1 MSPCN
6 QLVKQV
12 RAERPGSR
20 GFSVVEMLLSVSVLT
35 FGLLANM
42 PLIVLAQKQN
52 EVNRYRMFAT
62 NVAQREL
69 AQFVTHAIPSGGSF
83 TDKDGNLIQASCPPG
98 INSCGNSLTGSGD
111 IDFSLAATSGFSLS
125 PPKDLLGVSYDVRWN
140 IHPAP
145 TNKTMIVIVVGVQA
159 KKGILVVP
167 PVDLKA
173 FVAP

>member
-1 MSPCN
+1 MGMWSSN
-6 QLVKQV
+6 QAGKRLRV
-12 RAERPGSR
+12 ERPGSR
-20 GFSVVEMLLSVSVLT
+20 GFSVVEVLLSVTVLT

-42 PLIVLAQKQN
+42 PLIALAQKQN

-69 AQFVTHAIPSGGSF
+69 VQFVTHAIPSGGSF
-83 TDKDGNLIQASCPPG
+83 QDKDGNWIQASCLPG

-111 IDFSLAATSGFSLS
+111 IDFSLAATPGFSLS
-125 PPKDLLGVSYDVRWN
+125 QQDLLGVNYDIRWN
-140 IHPAP
+140 IHAAP
-145 TNKTMIVIVVGVQA
+145 SNKTMIVVGVGA
-159 KKGILVVP
+159 KKGIVIVP

>member
-1 MSPCN
+1 MWSSN
-6 QLVKQV
+6 QAGKQIG
-12 RAERPGSR
+12 AERPGSR
-20 GFSVVEMLLSVSVLT
+20 GFSVVEMLLSVTVLT
-35 FGLLANM
+35 FGMLANM

-52 EVNRYRMFAT
+52 EINRYRMFAT

-83 TDKDGNLIQASCPPG
+83 QDKDGNWIQASCLPG

-111 IDFSLAATSGFSLS
+111 IDFSLAATPGFSLS
-125 PPKDLLGVSYDVRWN
+125 PPPDLLGVNYDVRWN
-140 IHPAP
+140 IHAAP
-145 TNKTMIVIVVGVQA
+145 SNKTMIVVGVRA
-159 KKGILVVP
+159 KKGIVLVP